1 MMMLSGH
8 GSGGCMTYAEMIS
21 KLERE
26 KELIED
32 LNKRLEQEVAFIVG
46 GDVQSLEETMPHKQ
60 KLIKN
65 IAENR
70 AEKEDLPRN
79 DPEPEDAD
87 RIRLLQQDLSGLWKK
102 TTGLNELSKSLVQQR
117 LTDIDA
123 QLEVFFTGM
132 KKGYSRDGKKSS
144 FDTHTIKTGV

>member
-1 MMMLSGH
+1 MA
-8 GSGGCMTYAEMIS
+8 YAEMIS